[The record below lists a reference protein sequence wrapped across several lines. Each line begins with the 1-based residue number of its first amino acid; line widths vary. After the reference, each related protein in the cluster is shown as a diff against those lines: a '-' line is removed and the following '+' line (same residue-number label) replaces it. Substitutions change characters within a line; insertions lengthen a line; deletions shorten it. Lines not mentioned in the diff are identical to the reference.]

1 MQKREKDKDMSSN
14 IEQAIRESANT
25 NTIVRVTVSGHDIV
39 SVMTEIR
46 MMDLVQDADYSPEN
60 DGTWDVYG
68 TTETGEEFRLRVTCN
83 A

>member
-1 MQKREKDKDMSSN
+1 MSNN
-14 IEQAIRESANT
+14 IEQAISESSKT

-39 SVMTEIR
+39 AVMTEIG
-46 MMDLVQDADYSPEN
+46 MMDLVQDADYSAEN

-68 TTETGEEFRLRVTCN
+68 TTETGEEFRIRVTCN